1 MEEKNKKQPVI
12 KNPKEVAKALEVLF
26 ASDYIDVKRLHWENF
41 IRGMFFGAGG
51 VIGATVF
58 IAVIIWFLSLF
69 DTVPLIG
76 PFVDNLTSTI
86 ESNQ

>member
-1 MEEKNKKQPVI
+1 MEENKKQPII

-26 ASDYIDVKRLHWENF
+26 ASDYIDVRKLHIENF
-41 IRGMFFGAGG
+41 IRGIFFGAGT

-58 IAVIIWFLSLF
+58 IAIIVWFLSIF

-76 PFVDNLTSTI
+76 PLFDNTKETI
-86 ESNQ
+86 QQTR